1 MNEGIR
7 FTVPLVPP
15 SVNHYVKH
23 TRRGRHYVTCEA
35 KAFKAAMVYCAQ
47 GKRVIAEKYG
57 VELMIFLGANQK
69 GDIDNYAKCALDG
82 LKDADVIHSDAAVTC
97 LVLFKDRDATN
108 PRTEIKVWAR

>member
-69 GDIDNYAKCALDG
+69 GDIFSYTSGASQNVRL
-82 LKDADVIHSDAAVTC
+82 SD
-97 LVLFKDRDATN
+97 
-108 PRTEIKVWAR
+108 